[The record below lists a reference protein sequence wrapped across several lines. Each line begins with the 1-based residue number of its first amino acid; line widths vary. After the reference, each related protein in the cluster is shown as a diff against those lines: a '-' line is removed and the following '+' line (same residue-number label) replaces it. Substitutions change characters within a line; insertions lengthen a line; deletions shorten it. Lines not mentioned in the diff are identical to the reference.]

1 MPAGQDLHAGVGKT
15 HEPARRIRKV
25 TGGSSSMAEARFRG
39 VFAPIPTPFGEDGEI
54 AYGALRDNLGR
65 WARTRLAGL
74 VVLGSNG
81 EFPLLEPDEKEA
93 LVGFVREHFPA
104 DRPVIAGTG
113 CESTRATIRFTKKAA
128 QLGADAALV
137 LNPHYYKGSMTEAAL
152 KRFYLDVAEAS
163 PIPIMIYNMP
173 GNTGLNLP
181 ARLVVGLAE
190 HPNIAGIKDSSGN
203 IVQIS
208 EILAGAPPGFAVFA
222 GSGSFLLPTI
232 LMGGVGGTLAVA
244 NVIPDR
250 CADIMALAGAGRL
263 GEARAIQLSILA
275 ANAAVTS
282 RWGIAGLK
290 AALDM
295 IGYYGGPPRPPI
307 LPLDE
312 EVRAELRAILTRAG
326 ALPPSSEC

>member
-1 MPAGQDLHAGVGKT
+1 
-15 HEPARRIRKV
+15 
-25 TGGSSSMAEARFRG
+25 MAEPMFRG

-54 AYGALRDNLGR
+54 AYGALRKNLDR
-65 WARTRLAGL
+65 WAATRLAGL

-81 EFPLLEPDEKEA
+81 EFALLDPDEKEA

-113 CESTRATIRFTKKAA
+113 CESTRATIRFTRRAA

-137 LNPHYYKGSMTEAAL
+137 LNPYYYKGSMTDAAL

-163 PIPIMIYNMP
+163 PIPVMVYNMP
-173 GNTGLNLP
+173 GNTGLNLSSS
-181 ARLVVGLAE
+181 LVVELAQ
-190 HPNIAGIKDSSGN
+190 HPNIVGVKDSSGN

-208 EILAGAPPGFAVFA
+208 EIVAGAPEGFAVFA

-244 NVIPDR
+244 NVLPDE
-250 CADIMALAGAGRL
+250 CAGIVSMAQEGRL
-263 GEARAIQLSILA
+263 EEARLLQLKILA

-282 RWGIAGLK
+282 RWGVAGLK

-312 EVRAELRAILTRAG
+312 AVRAQLRTILIQAG
-326 ALPPSSEC
+326 ALAGCNEH

>member
-1 MPAGQDLHAGVGKT
+1 
-15 HEPARRIRKV
+15 
-25 TGGSSSMAEARFRG
+25 MAKAKFAG
-39 VFAPIPTPFGEDGEI
+39 VFAPIPTPFDEGGEI
-54 AYGALRDNLGR
+54 TYGALRQNLAR
-65 WARTRLAGL
+65 WAGTRLAGL

-81 EFPLLEPDEKEA
+81 EFALLDPDEKEA

-113 CESTRATIRFTKKAA
+113 CESTRATIRFTRRAA

-137 LNPHYYKGSMTEAAL
+137 LNPHYYKGSMTDAAL
-152 KRFYLDVAEAS
+152 KRFFLEVAEAS
-163 PIPIMIYNMP
+163 PIPVMVYNMP
-173 GNTGLNLP
+173 GNTGLNLS
-181 ARLVVGLAE
+181 AGLVVELAQ
-190 HPNIAGIKDSSGN
+190 HPNIVGVKDSSGN

-208 EILAGAPPGFAVFA
+208 EIVAGAPEGFAVFA

-244 NVIPDR
+244 NVLPNQ
-250 CADIMALAGAGRL
+250 CADIVSLAGEGRL
-263 GEARAIQLSILA
+263 EEARVLQLGILE

-295 IGYYGGPPRPPI
+295 IGYYGGPPRLPI
-307 LPLDE
+307 LPLGE
-312 EVRAELRAILTRAG
+312 AERSRLRDILRQAG
-326 ALPPSSEC
+326 ALGEIEDAEGGR

>member
-1 MPAGQDLHAGVGKT
+1 
-15 HEPARRIRKV
+15 
-25 TGGSSSMAEARFRG
+25 MAKAKFAG
-39 VFAPIPTPFGEDGEI
+39 VFAPIPTPFDEGGEI
-54 AYGALRDNLGR
+54 AYGPLRQNLAR
-65 WARTRLAGL
+65 WAGTRLAGL

-81 EFPLLEPDEKEA
+81 EFALLDPDEKEA

-113 CESTRATIRFTKKAA
+113 CESTRATIRFTRRAA

-137 LNPHYYKGSMTEAAL
+137 LNPYYYKGSMTDAAL
-152 KRFYLDVAEAS
+152 KRFFLEVAEAS
-163 PIPIMIYNMP
+163 PIPVMVYNMP
-173 GNTGLNLP
+173 RNTGLNLS
-181 ARLVVGLAE
+181 AGLVVELAQ
-190 HPNIAGIKDSSGN
+190 HPNIVGVKDSSGN

-208 EILAGAPPGFAVFA
+208 EIVAGAPEGFAVFA

-244 NVIPDR
+244 NVLPNQ
-250 CADIMALAGAGRL
+250 CADIVSLAGEGRL
-263 GEARAIQLSILA
+263 EEARVLQLGILE

-307 LPLDE
+307 LPLGE
-312 EVRAELRAILTRAG
+312 AERSRLREILRQAG
-326 ALPPSSEC
+326 ALGEIEDAEGGR

>member
-1 MPAGQDLHAGVGKT
+1 MG
-15 HEPARRIRKV
+15 
-25 TGGSSSMAEARFRG
+25 EARFSG

-54 AYGALRDNLGR
+54 AYGALRDNLAR

-81 EFPLLEPDEKEA
+81 EFPLLDQDEKEA

-113 CESTRATIRFTKKAA
+113 CESTRATIRFTRRAA
-128 QLGADAALV
+128 ELGADAALV
-137 LNPHYYKGSMTEAAL
+137 LNPHYYKGAMTEEAL
-152 KRFYLDVAEAS
+152 RRFYLDVAEAS

-181 ARLVVGLAE
+181 ARLVLSLAE
-190 HPNIAGIKDSSGN
+190 HPNIVGIKDSSGN

-222 GSGSFLLPTI
+222 GSGSFLLPTVI
-232 LMGGVGGTLAVA
+232 MGGVGGTLAVA
-244 NVIPDR
+244 NVIPDE
-250 CADIMALAGAGRL
+250 CADIVALARAGRL
-263 GEARAIQLSILA
+263 EEARAIQLRILA

-307 LPLDE
+307 LPLDDGA
-312 EVRAELRAILTRAG
+312 RAELRTILIRAG
-326 ALPPSSEC
+326 ALPANGER

>member
-1 MPAGQDLHAGVGKT
+1 M
-15 HEPARRIRKV
+15 
-25 TGGSSSMAEARFRG
+25 
-39 VFAPIPTPFGEDGEI
+39 FAPIPTPFDETGEV
-54 AYGALRDNLGR
+54 AYERLRENLER
-65 WARTRLAGL
+65 WARTRLAGV

-81 EFPLLEPDEKEA
+81 EFALLDPDEKEA
-93 LVGFVREHFPA
+93 LIGFVREHFPA

-113 CESTRATIRFTKKAA
+113 CESTRATIRLTRRAA

-137 LNPHYYKGSMTEAAL
+137 LNPYYYKGSMTDAAL
-152 KRFYLDVAEAS
+152 KRFYLEVADAS
-163 PIPIMIYNMP
+163 PIPIMVYNMP
-173 GNTGLNLP
+173 RNTGLNLS
-181 ARLVVGLAE
+181 AQLVVELSQ
-190 HPNIAGIKDSSGN
+190 HPNIVGVKDSSGN

-208 EILAGAPPGFAVFA
+208 EIVAGAPEGFAVFA

-244 NVIPDR
+244 NVLPDQ
-250 CADIMALAGAGRL
+250 CADIVSLAREGRIA
-263 GEARAIQLSILA
+263 EARALQLRILE

-307 LPLDE
+307 LPLGE
-312 EVRAELRAILTRAG
+312 AERARLREIMRGAG
-326 ALPPSSEC
+326 APVS

>member
-1 MPAGQDLHAGVGKT
+1 
-15 HEPARRIRKV
+15 
-25 TGGSSSMAEARFRG
+25 MAEPMFRG

-54 AYGALRDNLGR
+54 AYGALRKNLDR
-65 WARTRLAGL
+65 WAATRLAGL

-81 EFPLLEPDEKEA
+81 EFALLDPDEKEA

-113 CESTRATIRFTKKAA
+113 CESTRATIRFTRRAA

-137 LNPHYYKGSMTEAAL
+137 LNPYYYKGSMTDAAL

-163 PIPIMIYNMP
+163 PIPVMIYNMP
-173 GNTGLNLP
+173 GNTGLNLSSS
-181 ARLVVGLAE
+181 LVVELAQ
-190 HPNIAGIKDSSGN
+190 HPNIVGVKDSSGN

-208 EILAGAPPGFAVFA
+208 EIVAGAPEGFAVFA

-244 NVIPDR
+244 NVLPDE
-250 CADIMALAGAGRL
+250 CAGIVSMAQEGRL
-263 GEARAIQLSILA
+263 EEARLLQLKILA

-282 RWGIAGLK
+282 RWGVAGLK

-312 EVRAELRAILTRAG
+312 AVRAQLRTILIQAG
-326 ALPPSSEC
+326 ALAGCNEH